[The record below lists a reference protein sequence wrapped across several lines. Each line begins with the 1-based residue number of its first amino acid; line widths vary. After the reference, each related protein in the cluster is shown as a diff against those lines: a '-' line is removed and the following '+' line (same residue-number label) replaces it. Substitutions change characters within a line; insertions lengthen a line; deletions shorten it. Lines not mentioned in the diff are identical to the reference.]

1 MISRAVHPSLQR
13 LALAAL
19 LVVATAGPVPAG
31 EYQDDL
37 KARRARVLQKLD
49 AGTVMIT
56 WSAPSK
62 VYSTDVN
69 YEYRQDSN
77 QFYLTG
83 LEQEETILVLMP
95 GAEKKKEVVFV
106 REPNA
111 RREHWNGHTLTKEEV
126 TAQTGIET
134 VYFVS
139 QFEPFI
145 TAMFN
150 ARNFGG
156 RRGETTTEWDVFQ
169 AEVKAGRGKLALLF
183 GPRPAPS
190 QELPEVYVWA
200 NRFRE
205 RFFGVALV
213 DGRPI
218 VDDLRQIKTTYEQKV
233 LEKSVLISS
242 DAHKAGMKVAAPGK
256 FEYEVEAAI
265 EKVYLEN
272 GAMSWGYPSIVGS
285 GPNSTTLHY
294 EASSRKMEPGDLVL
308 VDAAGSYQGLTGDI
322 TRTYP
327 VSGTYS
333 PVQKEIYQLV
343 FAAQEAA
350 IGAAKTGNKTKDIE
364 KASEEVIKSG
374 LLKLGLITDAKGE
387 QFRTWYTHGISHW
400 IGMDVHDVGDYER
413 PLAPGMAFTIEPGLY
428 IRQPALDD
436 MPDNPANREF
446 KAKVAPA
453 MAKYKGIGVRIEDS
467 FLITDAGLKR
477 LSATVPRTIEEVE
490 TWLRPQP
497 APRR

>member
-1 MISRAVHPSLQR
+1 MIRVSGPLSPRVAAATLLFLTAAGSLR
-13 LALAAL
+13 
-19 LVVATAGPVPAG
+19 AG

-49 AGTVMIT
+49 PGAVMIT

-69 YEYRQDSN
+69 YEYRQDSY
-77 QFYLTG
+77 QLYLTG
-83 LEQEETILVLMP
+83 LDQEETILVLMP
-95 GAEKKKEVVFV
+95 GAAKKKEVIFV

-126 TAQTGIET
+126 TAQTGVET

-156 RRGETTTEWDVFQ
+156 RRDEVITEWDAFQ
-169 AEVKAGRGKLALLF
+169 AEIRAGRGKLALLF
-183 GPRPAPS
+183 GPRPSPS
-190 QELPEVYVWA
+190 QELPPVYAWA
-200 NRFRE
+200 NKFRE
-205 RFFGVALV
+205 RFFGVSLFDAK
-213 DGRPI
+213 PI
-218 VDDLRQIKTTYEQKV
+218 VDELRQIKTPYEQKV

-242 DAHKAGMKVAAPGK
+242 DAHRAGMKVAAAGK

-294 EASSRKMEPGDLVL
+294 EASQRKMEAGDLLL
-308 VDAAGSYQGLTGDI
+308 VDAAGNYQGLTGDI

-333 PVQKEIYQLV
+333 PAQKEIYQLV

-350 IGAAKTGNKTKDIE
+350 IAAAKAGNKTKDIE
-364 KASEEVIKSG
+364 KASEEVIKNG
-374 LLKLGLITDAKGE
+374 LLKLGLITDLKSE

-400 IGMDVHDVGDYER
+400 IGMDVHDVGDYDR

-428 IRQPALDD
+428 IRQQALDD
-436 MPDNPANREF
+436 MPDNPANRDF

-453 MAKYKGIGVRIEDS
+453 VARYKSIGVRIEDS
-467 FLITDAGLKR
+467 FLMTEAGLKR
-477 LSATVPRTIEEVE
+477 LSASVPRTIEEVE
-490 TWLRPQP
+490 AWLKPPP
-497 APRR
+497 AVRR